1 MGLNLLLIAVG
12 LLICFGGI
20 YLRKVCS
27 AFLGLIWGALC
38 SFAVI
43 LMTVGLWGIDEES
56 FYIVAVCAVIFAIV
70 SCIHDKLCAAI
81 NSFLSAFF
89 FVAILLLV
97 SDSMEGTALFLI
109 AGIIAFVISLI
120 SIRIYDYSFIL
131 TTAFSGAFIASVG
144 FCGVVYDAEVSDVLM
159 ELLFGDEATG
169 IVVATTLILG
179 TIGFFVQLRRIIK
192 NKPKAKPINEQPA
205 EYSDGSYETA
215 DLTEKKTPLFE
226 GFAIS
231 EMKESWLL
239 LLAPVLWQIAWP
251 GVISPL
257 LERLFPSLYFYMY
270 KDRLI
275 YFLPDLISSLLSG
288 FALVTL
294 IEAIKHRSRG
304 FCFIWM
310 IPSLLAAASKLLQVL
325 GYLPH
330 SAGYGTYSLIVSYL
344 VSILVYLIPLLM
356 WKIIP
361 KMKYTL
367 VETSTV
373 KTWLFAA
380 VSVVFVNKAIEIVLY
395 CTRQFLINGF
405 VWFESL
411 FGDLCLL
418 CIEAVWAAF
427 LLKVFA
433 ERNKVSESDAT

>member
-12 LLICFGGI
+12 LIICFGGI

-27 AFLGLIWGALC
+27 AFLGLVWGALC

-43 LMTVGLWGIDEES
+43 LITVGLWGIDEES
-56 FYIVAVCAVIFAIV
+56 FYIVAVCAVVFAII

-120 SIRIYDYSFIL
+120 SIRIYDYSFIF

-169 IVVATTLILG
+169 IVVAATLILG
-179 TIGFFVQLRRIIK
+179 TIGFFVQLRRITK
-192 NKPKAKPINEQPA
+192 KKPKAKPIEEQPA
-205 EYSDGSYETA
+205 DYSDGSYETVGM
-215 DLTEKKTPLFE
+215 TEKKTPLFE
-226 GFAIS
+226 GFAMS

-251 GVISPL
+251 GVVSPL

-275 YFLPDLISSLLSG
+275 YFLPDLISALLSG
-288 FALVTL
+288 FAMVPL

-310 IPSLLAAASKLLQVL
+310 IPSLLAATSKLLQVL

-330 SAGYGTYSLIVSYL
+330 SAGYGTFSLIVSYL
-344 VSILVYLIPLLM
+344 VSVLVYLIPLLM

-361 KMKYTL
+361 KMKCAL
-367 VETSTV
+367 DETGTV
-373 KTWLFAA
+373 KTRLLTALC
-380 VSVVFVNKAIEIVLY
+380 VVVIKKTIEVALY
-395 CTRQFLINGF
+395 CVMQLLLNGF

-411 FGDLCLL
+411 FGGICVT
-418 CIEAVWAAF
+418 CIEVIWAAF
-427 LLKVFA
+427 LLKAFSA
-433 ERNKVSESDAT
+433 KNTEIKTIEN